1 MAVKIPTYQS
11 QSTANALQSINAQ
24 PRAVGGEFT
33 PAVGQAVQQF
43 GHAAMQ
49 FDNVLVHKENSDAIA
64 NSGKALSDFTL
75 SEMETFKNGQ
85 NEAKDGAAN
94 FTGDYLKQFDERAHQ
109 LISQQTN
116 PAAQKYMQDH
126 VLKLRSQFGAS
137 GIQFEAKAAVADRDT
152 KLDEAYQ
159 NYARLVGSGSMSYQE
174 AKTNIDTMI
183 ANIGYDPITR
193 AERAQKY
200 RERLAESALTG
211 SAERDPAGTKRAL
224 DGVYNGGFDHA
235 VTFTFGKEGGYN
247 AKDSN
252 GAAVNMGINQEF
264 HPGVDVKNLTKDQAK
279 QIYKTEYWDKIGG
292 DELAAKNPQL
302 ATMAFDTA
310 VISGVGRAKEL
321 IAKSGGDTNKFM
333 DLREEFLAG
342 LVKKSPE
349 KFGPY
354 EKAWAD
360 RNKSLRAD
368 AAIGINPDTRAAIDN
383 LNIDRVPQFI
393 NFANS
398 QISKQ
403 QAESRSQLTNVEGSH
418 TMMYMNGETVAQPLT
433 QADYV
438 KAFGD
443 IEGPQRY
450 QNYQAIHQLG
460 VDIQAV
466 KTLPVEQQ
474 RAFLEDRKPNPN
486 DVMGYEGSVKRY
498 GILAK
503 AIDQVNSDRAAD
515 PISYAQQIKVG
526 NVKPLPFNNLEQ
538 FGSEL
543 SARVGVAKTMQ
554 SQYGTPLQ
562 LMTKQEAATLTA
574 GFEKMTTPEKLS
586 YIKTMGKSISD
597 PAAYRAVMQQ
607 IAPDSPVTAM
617 AGMIMQKQS
626 AVSVEHWFKAND
638 VYQQADVAGI
648 MLEGEAL
655 LNKAK
660 TAKNEDGK
668 SKGIAMPP
676 DKDLRGDFADQVG
689 KAFANDPNGAD
700 FAFQAVK
707 SYYAGKS
714 AREGDF
720 SGEINSNRLKQ
731 AITAVTGGVS
741 DVNGKGDVLRPWGM
755 NETVFNDSLKFAF
768 DVKMKQLGLSDKPEG
783 KFGLYGLQ
791 SAGDSKYLLRAG
803 TGYMT
808 DKSGQPVVL
817 DLMNPT
823 AVTSTPASAP
833 ITAKPEKSNK
843 LNNTK
848 PSTK

>member
-11 QSTANALQSINAQ
+11 QSTANTLQSINAQ
-24 PRAVGGEFT
+24 PNAVGGNFT
-33 PAVGQAVQQF
+33 PAVGQAAQGF
-43 GHAAMQ
+43 GQSLGQANNA
-49 FDNVLVHKENSDAIA
+49 LIYKENSDAIA

-85 NEAKDGAAN
+85 NEAKDGAPN
-94 FTGDYLKQFDERAHQ
+94 FTGSYLKQFDERAQQ
-109 LISQQTN
+109 LISQQEN

-126 VLKLRSQFGAS
+126 VLRLRSQFGAS
-137 GIQFEAKAAVADRDT
+137 GVQFEAKAAVADRDT

-174 AKTNIDTMI
+174 AKTNIDTMV

-193 AERAQKY
+193 AERAKTY

-211 SAERDPAGTKRAL
+211 SAERDPTATKRAL

-235 VTFTFGKEGGYN
+235 VGFTFGKEGGYN
-247 AKDSN
+247 PKDSN
-252 GAAVNMGINQEF
+252 GAAVNMGINQEY

-279 QIYKTEYWDKIGG
+279 EIYKKEYWDKIGG

-310 VISGVGRAKEL
+310 VISGVDRAKQM

-342 LVKKSPE
+342 LVKKNPD
-349 KFGPY
+349 KYGPY
-354 EKAWAD
+354 EKSWAN
-360 RNKSLRAD
+360 RNSSLRDD

-383 LNIDRVPQFI
+383 LNVDRVPQFI
-393 NFANS
+393 NYANS
-398 QISKQ
+398 QMSKQ
-403 QAESRSQLTNVEGSH
+403 QAQVRSQITNVEGSH
-418 TMMYMNGETVAQPLT
+418 TLMYMNGDTVAQPLT
-433 QADYV
+433 QGDYV
-438 KAFGD
+438 KAYGD

-450 QNYQAIHQLG
+450 QSYQAIHQLG

-503 AIDQVNSDRAAD
+503 AIDQVNSDRASD

-526 NVKPLPFNNLEQ
+526 DVQPLQFNDLKA
-538 FGSEL
+538 FGSQL
-543 SARVGVAKTMQ
+543 SSRIGVAKTMQ

-562 LMTKQEAATLTA
+562 LMTKQEAATLTT
-574 GFEKMTTPEKLS
+574 GFEKMTTPEKLN
-586 YIKTMGKSISD
+586 YIKTIGSSVSD
-597 PAAYRAVMQQ
+597 PVAYRAVMQQ

-617 AGMIMQKQS
+617 AGMILQKQS
-626 AVSVEHWFKAND
+626 AVSVEHWFKSND
-638 VYQQADVAGI
+638 LYQQADVAGV

-660 TAKNEDGK
+660 SAKNEDGK

-676 DKDLRGDFADQVG
+676 EKDLRGDFAAQIG
-689 KAFANDPNGAD
+689 KAFVNDPNGAD

-714 AREGDF
+714 ARDGDF
-720 SGEINSNRLKQ
+720 SGEIDSKRLNQ
-731 AITAVTGGVS
+731 AITAIIGGVS
-741 DVNGKGDVLRPWGM
+741 DVNGKGEVVRPWGM
-755 NETVFNDSLKFAF
+755 NENIFQDNLKFAF
-768 DVKMKQLGLSDKPEG
+768 DLKMKDLGLAGKPEG

-803 TGYMT
+803 TGYMQ
-808 DKSGQPVVL
+808 DKSGNPVVL

-823 AVTSTPASAP
+823 AVTSSQATAP
-833 ITAKPEKSNK
+833 IVAKPEKSDK